1 MEASI
6 AAVKDVLGKVISSI
20 VDFPAKV
27 NITHS
32 VGDDIIVFSV
42 KCAKEDK
49 GKVIG
54 KEGRMAISLRNIVNA
69 LSAKYKQKMLLEIE
83 K

>member
-1 MEASI
+1 METSVAV
-6 AAVKDVLGKVISSI
+6 VKDVLGKVISSI
-20 VDFPAKV
+20 VDYPGKV
-27 NITHS
+27 IITHS
-32 VGDDIIVFSV
+32 VGDEIIVFSV

-54 KEGRMAISLRNIVNA
+54 KEGRMAISLRNVVNA
-69 LSAKYKQKMLLEIE
+69 LSAKYRQKMLLEIE